1 MNAFVMIGFLLWI
14 LAAIVTPWLERRCG
28 WSGLA
33 AGLHAIVAIQSV
45 MIGGILLL
53 THDVVDVAR
62 IVVTIVFCGF
72 AVEFFGTRH
81 RLPFGEFAYSDKLRP
96 QLAGIPL
103 LVACAYFPV
112 VVTSWGIADLLSSG
126 SRSTGFFV
134 TAAVAATFWDLL
146 IDPLMV
152 GWKVWNWDKKG
163 GYFGIPWSNSWGWF
177 SVTLAISVLSL
188 PGSLAAVDLAS
199 IYSAAWI
206 MNILAVG
213 IAWPHRGPAIVGG
226 LAMGSLIV
234 AAWFRHFSA

>member
-1 MNAFVMIGFLLWI
+1 MSAFVIIGFLFWV
-14 LAAIVTPWLERRCG
+14 LAAIATPWMELRFG
-28 WSGLA
+28 WAGLA
-33 AGLHAIVAIQSV
+33 AGLHAIVLIQSITIV
-45 MIGGILLL
+45 GILLM
-53 THDVVDVAR
+53 THGYVDVAR
-62 IVVTIVFCGF
+62 IGITIVLSGF

-112 VVTSWGIADLLSSG
+112 VVSSWGIADLLTSG
-126 SRSTGFFV
+126 SRSIGFFV
-134 TAAVAATFWDLL
+134 SAAVAATFWDLL

-152 GWKVWNWDKKG
+152 GWKVWNWEKKG

-177 SVTLAISVLSL
+177 SVTLAISVLRL

-226 LAMGSLIV
+226 LAMGTLIV
-234 AAWFRHFSA
+234 AAWFRYFSA